1 MQPKNIYPGAWTL
14 AGHHATGA
22 NETFATTGNDVDF
35 RATRVRLQSLIGRS
49 RFGGSG
55 TCRL

>member
-22 NETFATTGNDVDF
+22 NETFATGNTTDYELSLARFQGFCAVS
-35 RATRVRLQSLIGRS
+35 RVR
-49 RFGGSG
+49 GGSSWG
-55 TCRL
+55 T